1 MAGVVIATIPPVTL
15 FLVFR
20 RYLIGGFSEG
30 SVKG

>member
-1 MAGVVIATIPPVTL
+1 MAGVVIATLPPVTL

-20 RYLIGGFSEG
+20 RYLIGGFAEG

>member
-1 MAGVVIATIPPVTL
+1 MAGAVIATIPPVVL
-15 FLVFR
+15 FLAFR